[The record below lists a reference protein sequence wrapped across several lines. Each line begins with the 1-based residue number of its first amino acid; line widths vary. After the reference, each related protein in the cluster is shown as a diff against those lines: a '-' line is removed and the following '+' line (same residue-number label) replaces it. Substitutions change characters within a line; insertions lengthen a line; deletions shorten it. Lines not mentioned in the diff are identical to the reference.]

1 MNLVSGC
8 HSTIRARDV
17 VPMARR
23 TAPVKPEQ
31 QTPQQRLTRL
41 TALADAWC
49 KAEGSAAQGYW
60 PVRKEHYSLESYAQE
75 YAAEVTVEAEK
86 VQEPLPRET
95 VRRHESPTK
104 GHGERTTSELSR
116 GPA

>member
-1 MNLVSGC
+1 MRT
-8 HSTIRARDV
+8 STEQMVVAAEGDTSDPDEASAETGRLQPLSTDRLEDSLLPRMKRELRSRLLAMVRARDA

-31 QTPQQRLTRL
+31 QTPQHRLTRL

-60 PVRKEHYSLESYAQE
+60 PVRKEHYSLE
-75 YAAEVTVEAEK
+75 
-86 VQEPLPRET
+86 
-95 VRRHESPTK
+95 
-104 GHGERTTSELSR
+104 
-116 GPA
+116 